1 MVQIVKNLPVEDFL
15 RRVSLATEK
24 EFSSDLL
31 FVTERMISRDP
42 SKRLKE
48 GDLKILA
55 GILAGTTECR
65 LEKKNLVSAKDHS
78 THNLLVAYMSK
89 LFLYSNGRVTRK
101 RGNFVLAD
109 NGELLKGRFVLGG
122 DDSLRENLV
131 RRQLKLVESDLS
143 WER

>member
-1 MVQIVKNLPVEDFL
+1 MDFVYPDGKEEKNIVISGHNHDILGESLVQIVKNLPVEDFL

-65 LEKKNLVSAKDHS
+65 LEKKTWFLQRIIPLTIFSWLICLNFFY
-78 THNLLVAYMSK
+78 TQTVASHGKGEISFWPTME
-89 LFLYSNGRVTRK
+89 
-101 RGNFVLAD
+101 NF
-109 NGELLKGRFVLGG
+109 
-122 DDSLRENLV
+122 
-131 RRQLKLVESDLS
+131 
-143 WER
+143 